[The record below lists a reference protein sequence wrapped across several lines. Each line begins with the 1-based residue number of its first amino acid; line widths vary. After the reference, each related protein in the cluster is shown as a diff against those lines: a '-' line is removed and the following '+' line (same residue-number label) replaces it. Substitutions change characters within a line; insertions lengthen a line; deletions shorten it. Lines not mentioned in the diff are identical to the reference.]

1 MIFCTFPDV
10 CRPSNL
16 ITSSSLMPQCV
27 ASRNTSSTA
36 RLVRNGVHF
45 DLGVDHRSCLDRGAC
60 QHGILELFSEHSI
73 VAAEVAGILEIGR
86 DPHDIGQCRS
96 LFRENST
103 NSLNRAPRFFLY
115 RSRDHVAVSILRNLA
130 RNEDKVARA
139 HRRMKWQVRIFLSD
153 RIDILA
159 GSACIL
165 WHPHCAPV
173 ASIMSTPRTR
183 STR

>member
-1 MIFCTFPDV
+1 
-10 CRPSNL
+10 R
-16 ITSSSLMPQCV
+16 
-27 ASRNTSSTA
+27 A
-36 RLVRNGVHF
+36 
-45 DLGVDHRSCLDRGAC
+45 CLDRGAC
-60 QHGILELFSEHSI
+60 QHGILEPFAEYPI

-86 DPHDIGQCRS
+86 TPHDIGQCRP
-96 LFRENST
+96 LLREDSP

-115 RSRDHVAVSILRNLA
+115 RSRDHIAVSILRNLP

-165 WHPHCAPV
+165 HGHPHCAPV